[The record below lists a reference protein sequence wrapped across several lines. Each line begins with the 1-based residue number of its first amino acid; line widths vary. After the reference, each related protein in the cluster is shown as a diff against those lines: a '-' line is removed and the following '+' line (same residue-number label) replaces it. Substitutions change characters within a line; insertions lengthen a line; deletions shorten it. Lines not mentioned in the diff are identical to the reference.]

1 MKRCPTC
8 EKTFDDNLRF
18 CQADGTPLVDAE
30 EELDPYKTMVA
41 KPGEIAAALAANKG
55 ADEASKDDSV
65 LELPDEP
72 DPNKTQFVS
81 EKELRDEMAAADDHE
96 VMDLPPEPPKFNEP
110 EPPSPPKMGG
120 PPPSP
125 FGQPQGEGSSDQ
137 FSQTSPPI
145 PSPFGGTSEPKR
157 EEPPAPKF
165 EEPEPPK
172 PQFSEPEPAEP
183 KFDPFEA
190 QAPTAPPPASM
201 QQSPPPMGGPV
212 AQMGG
217 AAAPP
222 PANAAGGQNK
232 TLALVS
238 LIAGI
243 LSLCCWISPLTGLI
257 AIITGFLGMKKANN
271 DPANYGGKGLAIA
284 GLVLG
289 GLLFVAG
296 IAYWIF
302 IIFFNGLAMLQNM
315 Q

>member
-125 FGQPQGEGSSDQ
+125 FGQPQGGGGSDQ

-190 QAPTAPPPASM
+190 QAPTAPPPARI
-201 QQSPPPMGGPV
+201 QQNPMGGPV
-212 AQMGG
+212 GQMGG
-217 AAAPP
+217 SAAPPP
-222 PANAAGGQNK
+222 PANAPASQIK

-238 LIAGI
+238 LIAVI
-243 LSLCCWISPLTGLI
+243 LSLCCWISPLTGLV
-257 AIITGFLGMKKANN
+257 ARITGFLGMKKANN
-271 DPANYGGKGLAIA
+271 DPAN
-284 GLVLG
+284 
-289 GLLFVAG
+289 
-296 IAYWIF
+296 
-302 IIFFNGLAMLQNM
+302 
-315 Q
+315 